1 MRVREAV
8 TRVLSLTIEK
18 RSRAMQ
24 VKGNITCA
32 QLAGTS
38 MSAQWNYMALQVFE
52 RPLRRE
58 RLGRVTAGILGEQ
71 CESCSML
78 RTSWADWLSIF
89 KHNPLSGWRLV
100 KDDFSRREQITIE
113 AASVTNFHPSL
124 LLCDGL
130 EQPQSDL
137 YNDSRQTS
145 PKHRPTI
152 MAKIQVCNVIRN
164 LCNTALQLGGAGR
177 PDQ

>member
-1 MRVREAV
+1 MRAREAV

-32 QLAGTS
+32 QLVGTPT
-38 MSAQWNYMALQVFE
+38 SAQWNHMVLEAFE
-52 RPLRRE
+52 RPPAGFAARD
-58 RLGRVTAGILGEQ
+58 GWKDTAGILG
-71 CESCSML
+71 SRL
-78 RTSWADWLSIF
+78 RISWAEWLSLL
-89 KHNPLSGWRLV
+89 KQNPLSGWRLV
-100 KDDFSRREQITIE
+100 IDDFSGGEIITQ
-113 AASVTNFHPSL
+113 SRLSL
-124 LLCDGL
+124 PPISIPALQSHLC
-130 EQPQSDL
+130 SD
-137 YNDSRQTS
+137 SGQTS